1 MACKPCQI
9 LTGEDWNE
17 IMFNA
22 IVSQGGV
29 EGNGMFF
36 SVYFIVLVLFGNCI
50 RFYVVARRLHFGVKL
65 FSSFYLGLMRLERRR
80 VRSDLIETFKIMKGM
95 YDVSKE
101 IFFNWTTAVEEDMTK
116 NGLKDI

>member
-1 MACKPCQI
+1 
-9 LTGEDWNE
+9 
-17 IMFNA
+17 
-22 IVSQGGV
+22 
-29 EGNGMFF
+29 
-36 SVYFIVLVLFGNCI
+36 
-50 RFYVVARRLHFGVKL
+50 
-65 FSSFYLGLMRLERRR
+65 MRLERRR